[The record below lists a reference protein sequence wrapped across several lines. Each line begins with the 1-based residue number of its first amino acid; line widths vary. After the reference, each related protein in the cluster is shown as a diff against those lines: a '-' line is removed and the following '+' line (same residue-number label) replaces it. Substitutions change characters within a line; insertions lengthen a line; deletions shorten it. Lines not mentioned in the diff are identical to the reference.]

1 MFENLRNA
9 FREAIDNFNKELDR
23 DQVPETVDRLL
34 VGMRNEVADA
44 QASVRELEEQIAE
57 AQQEI
62 AREEKEVSTARRRGK
77 MASDI
82 GDEETA
88 RIAEEY
94 ASKHEERLRLLGQKV
109 TALQGELDFQRKE
122 VDGMMEKLK
131 EAKAKRDALG
141 ATTGRTGARESIK
154 AADDLFSELDRMAE
168 KIGEDEAR
176 ADAASEFD
184 PLDLH
189 VDMDTPPRRELD
201 VDSALEELK
210 RRMGKAKE

>member
-9 FREAIDNFNKELDR
+9 FREAIENFNKELDR

-44 QASVRELEEQIAE
+44 QASVRELEGQLAKAEQD
-57 AQQEI
+57 I
-62 AREEKEVSTARRRGK
+62 AREENEVSTARRRGK
-77 MASDI
+77 MASGI

-94 ASKHEERLRLLGQKV
+94 AGKHEERLRILRQKAA
-109 TALQGELDFQRKE
+109 ALQGELDFQRKE

-141 ATTGRTGARESIK
+141 ATAGRTGARESIK

-168 KIGEDEAR
+168 KIGDDEAR
-176 ADAASEFD
+176 AHAAADFD
-184 PLDLH
+184 PMDLH
-189 VDMDTPPRRELD
+189 VDVDSPPRQELD
-201 VDSALEELK
+201 VDAALEELK
-210 RRMGKAKE
+210 RRMGKE

>member
-9 FREAIDNFNKELDR
+9 FREAIENFNKELER

-44 QASVRELEEQIAE
+44 QTSVRELEGQIAK
-57 AQQEI
+57 ARQDI
-62 AREEKEVSTARRRGK
+62 AREENEVSTARRRGT
-77 MASDI
+77 MASGI

-94 ASKHEERLRLLGQKV
+94 AAKHEERLRILQQKA

-141 ATTGRTGARESIK
+141 ATAGRTGARESIK

-168 KIGEDEAR
+168 KIGDEEAR
-176 ADAASEFD
+176 AGAAADFD

-189 VDMDTPPRRELD
+189 VDVDSPPRRELD
-201 VDSALEELK
+201 VDAALEELK
-210 RRMGKAKE
+210 RRMGKD